1 MAAEPHETEE
11 PMAEGEERA
20 PRGAKTMAIVRWV
33 LVVAA
38 ATLAGFMWISYAT
51 TRISTAQNGSAKAAP
66 KYQCPMHPDVVS
78 NEPGECPIC
87 HMDLELIAT
96 ARGGAAEPDAGAAA
110 EPSVDGGVA
119 AQPRKAPSMVGTTP
133 GSIPPGTTPVK
144 LTLDRIQSIGVRT
157 ATAEE
162 RALNGGLRVTAI
174 VVPPEQGVSEVHVR
188 TAGFVEAIQVDQTG
202 IAVGAG
208 QTMLSVY
215 SPEALQA
222 QNELLTMS
230 RWAGDAGA
238 ASATAAGRKLE
249 LLGMSPTEI
258 ERVTAKRETIRAI
271 AVTAPRG
278 GFVTKKNVV
287 LGSYVTP
294 EMVLYE
300 LQDLSTVYVVADVLL
315 ADASVLRPGVE
326 GRFVPTARPDDAI
339 TAKVDLVYPLVN
351 AEARTR
357 RVRMQIRNTATRK
370 YTPGEYGTVELSV
383 TARSGVAIPRDALVE
398 TGNAKYVFVVE
409 KEGRFTPRVVAVGG
423 SDGERAIVVD
433 GLTAGERVV
442 SGATFLIDSES
453 RLQASI
459 AQATPGADKP

>member
-1 MAAEPHETEE
+1 MGAEPHETEE
-11 PMAEGEERA
+11 PMAEGEERP

-38 ATLAGFMWISYAT
+38 ATLAGFMWLSYAT
-51 TRISTAQNGSAKAAP
+51 TRISTAQNGTAKAAP
-66 KYQCPMHPDVVS
+66 KYQCPMHPEVVS

-96 ARGGAAEPDAGAAA
+96 DRGGVAEPDADGAAEPSMDAGPDAA
-110 EPSVDGGVA
+110 
-119 AQPRKAPSMVGTTP
+119 PRKAPSMVGTTP
-133 GSIPPGTTPVK
+133 GNIPPGTTPVK

-202 IAVGAG
+202 IAIGAG

-222 QNELLTMS
+222 QNELLTIS

-238 ASATAAGRKLE
+238 ASASAAARKLE
-249 LLGMSPTEI
+249 LLGMSPVEI
-258 ERVTAKRETIRAI
+258 DRVATKRETIRAI

-294 EMVLYE
+294 EMLLYE
-300 LQDLSTVYVVADVLL
+300 VQDLSTVYVVADVLL
-315 ADASVLRPGVE
+315 ADASALRPGVD

-357 RVRMQIRNTATRK
+357 RVRMQIRNTASRR
-370 YTPGEYGTVELSV
+370 YTPGEYGTVDLSV
-383 TARSGVAIPRDALVE
+383 SARSGVAIPRDALVE

-409 KEGRFTPRVVAVGG
+409 KEGRFTPRVVAVSG
-423 SDGERAIVVD
+423 SDGERVIVVD
-433 GLTAGERVV
+433 GLAAGERVV

-459 AQATPGADKP
+459 AQATPGSDKP